1 MLFRKKLCQN
11 VTSVVACFVTR
22 ANAMSE
28 KADADLPFPMS
39 VLTSDFQPAGIPFS
53 GRVVIRVKGWRDVKQ
68 FPSIDWVFHRE
79 VKRPDL
85 IL

>member
-1 MLFRKKLCQN
+1 
-11 VTSVVACFVTR
+11 
-22 ANAMSE
+22 MSE

-85 IL
+85 ILWEFVLHENLTFDWHIW